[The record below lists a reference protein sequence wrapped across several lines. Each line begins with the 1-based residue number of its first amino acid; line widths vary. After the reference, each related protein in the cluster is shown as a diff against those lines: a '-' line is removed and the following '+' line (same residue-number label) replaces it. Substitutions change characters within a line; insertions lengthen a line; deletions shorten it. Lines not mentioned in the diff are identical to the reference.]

1 MRHNYKFLPVS
12 RKRIKALT
20 LHQFRNNDFDH
31 ALEKVRYSREKLQS
45 RGDED
50 ESGKVPMDSCRPNK
64 HGIHF
69 LCPSCLGGRP

>member
-20 LHQFRNNDFDH
+20 LHQFRNNDFGH

-45 RGDED
+45 RG
-50 ESGKVPMDSCRPNK
+50 GKVPMDSLKDNVKCKGVIIVP
-64 HGIHF
+64 
-69 LCPSCLGGRP
+69 

>member
-50 ESGKVPMDSCRPNK
+50 ESGKVPMDSLKDNVKYKGVIIVP
-64 HGIHF
+64 
-69 LCPSCLGGRP
+69 